1 MNIWLI
7 GKNSMKHSYL
17 KKMSFTVTQEDF
29 ETENLREYN
38 DLYVQRDTLLLGDV
52 FENFRNICLE
62 TYELNPIKFRSAPGL
77 A

>member
-17 KKMSFTVTQEDF
+17 KNMSFTVTQKDF

-52 FENFRNICLE
+52 FENF
-62 TYELNPIKFRSAPGL
+62 
-77 A
+77 